1 MSPVSA
7 TEWGY
12 RMDTHDRITVFGAG
26 YVGLVSGVC
35 LASAGHPVTVL
46 DVDESK
52 LVSLRG
58 GKCPFF
64 EPGLEELMMKAT
76 AEGTLSFAPVDSVEH
91 IEGIAMIA
99 VGTPATSTGSAD
111 MRYVRSVLDLL
122 EERAEPGTVVVMKST
137 VPPGT
142 GDKFKH
148 RLAAR
153 GLSYVSN
160 PEFLREGSAVEDWFH
175 TDRVVLGGDP
185 QAVERVSAVYA
196 EIESP
201 ILTCDVTSAEM
212 IKYASNAFLATKISF
227 INEIAVLCD
236 LVGASVDEV
245 ARGIG
250 MDGRI
255 GSAFLKA
262 GIGYGGSCFPKD
274 TRALDFLATI
284 NGYDFHLLRA
294 VIEVNARARLLPVR
308 ALKARFGSLEGKR
321 IAVLGLTFK
330 PETDDTR
337 EAPSAEIIALLSAEG
352 ATVVGYNPI
361 PVVIPGLS
369 QVADTLEDAVRGA
382 DAVVLATEWHEIVN
396 ADWRGLVAI
405 MNDDAVVFDGRNAVD
420 PQEIRGAGG
429 NYIGVGRPEGVSP
442 NRIDA

>member
-1 MSPVSA
+1 MRDHV
-7 TEWGY
+7 
-12 RMDTHDRITVFGAG
+12 TVFGAG

-46 DVDESK
+46 DVDEAK
-52 LVSLRG
+52 LAALSAG
-58 GKCPFF
+58 TCPFF
-64 EPGLEELMMKAT
+64 EPGLEDLMAKAT
-76 AEGTLSFAPVDSVEH
+76 AEKTLSFAPVDSAER
-91 IEGIAMIA
+91 IGGIAMIA

-111 MRYVRSVLDLL
+111 MSFVRSVIELL

-142 GDKFKH
+142 GVKFAE

-153 GLSYVSN
+153 GLAYVSN

-175 TDRVVLGGDP
+175 TDRVVLGGDRD
-185 QAVERVSAVYA
+185 AVERVGELYA
-196 EIESP
+196 GIDSTL
-201 ILTCDVTSAEM
+201 LTCDITSAEM

-236 LVGASVDEV
+236 LVGASIDDVS
-245 ARGIG
+245 RGIG
-250 MDGRI
+250 MDERI
-255 GSAFLKA
+255 GPSFLRA

-284 NGYDFHLLRA
+284 NGYDFHLLRS

-308 ALKARFGSLEGKR
+308 TLKARMGSLEDKR

-337 EAPSAEIIALLSAEG
+337 EAPSAEIIALLNAEG
-352 ATVVGYNPI
+352 ARVVGYNPI
-361 PVVIPGLS
+361 PVSVPGLTET
-369 QVADTLEDAVRGA
+369 AGTLEDAVRNA
-382 DAVVLATEWHEIVN
+382 DAVVLATEWRQIVD
-396 ADWRGLVAI
+396 ADWGALVAT
-405 MNDDAVVFDGRNAVD
+405 MADGAVVFDGRNALD
-420 PQEIRGAGG
+420 PLQIRAAGG
-429 NYIGVGRPEGVSP
+429 SYIGVGRPDGVGV
-442 NRIDA
+442 NHCD